1 MPRRGTKSRRQLI
14 IGVIMTIGALLTAFP
29 FFWMITTSLKPLR
42 EARTYPPKVL
52 PDDVDW
58 GSYVTLFRDLDFGR
72 YLFNTVIVV
81 LVGFV
86 GLGFMAMAGYGFAR
100 YRFVGKNMMFL
111 IVLAT
116 LMIPVQVTLIPSY
129 LILNKIGLTN
139 TVIGIAVPTLVSA
152 FGIFLFRQFMETL
165 PDEVFEAARLDG
177 AGEFRIFYSIVLPL
191 SKPILAV
198 QTILTFIAG
207 WNSFLWPLVIAGKQ
221 ENYTLS
227 VGLALLNQQ
236 QTVNP
241 PLQMAGASL
250 MVIPT
255 ILLFIALQRFVV
267 AGFTMSGLK

>member
-1 MPRRGTKSRRQLI
+1 MSRKRFLT
-14 IGVIMTIGALLTAFP
+14 GAIMTAGAALTAFP
-29 FFWMITTSLKPLR
+29 FFWMLTTSLKPLS
-42 EARTYPPKVL
+42 EARTYPPKIL
-52 PDDVDW
+52 PDEVDW
-58 GSYVTLFRDLDFGR
+58 SSYTTLFRDLDFGR
-72 YLFNTVIVV
+72 YLYNTVIVV

-100 YRFVGKNMMFL
+100 YRFRGKNLMFL
-111 IVLAT
+111 VVLAT
-116 LMIPVQVTLIPSY
+116 LMIPIQVTLIPSY

-177 AGEFRIFYSIVLPL
+177 AGEFRIFWSIVLPL

-227 VGLALLNQQ
+227 VGLSLLNQQ
-236 QTVNP
+236 QSVNP

-255 ILLFIALQRFVV
+255 VLLFIALQRFVV